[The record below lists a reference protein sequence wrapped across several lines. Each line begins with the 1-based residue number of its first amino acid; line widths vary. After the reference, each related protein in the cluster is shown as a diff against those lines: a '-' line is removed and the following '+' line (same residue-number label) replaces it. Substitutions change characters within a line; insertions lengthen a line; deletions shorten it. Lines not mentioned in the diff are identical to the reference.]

1 VIKRWRGEEEEAGS
15 KERTGCMVIEKQKQN
30 LAVSLVSLRKTT
42 DLDAPRTHAVKTD
55 QPAHA
60 RLVDLASDL
69 GESRSRRVGRTVR
82 TGRGDLSV
90 DSGQEGGEGGEGGK
104 GRHEHL
110 EKSCFSCFFVCRV
123 DVKGVV

>member
-1 VIKRWRGEEEEAGS
+1 VWGRVEEEQRGEIKGKDRAWNKRS
-15 KERTGCMVIEKQKQN
+15 ISPS
-30 LAVSLVSLRKTT
+30 ASLRA
-42 DLDAPRTHAVKTD
+42 LNNRPRHALETHAVETD

-69 GESRSRRVGRTVR
+69 SESRSGRVGRTVR
-82 TGRGDLSV
+82 TGRSDLSV
-90 DSGQEGGEGGEGGK
+90 DSGQKGGEGGEGGK

-110 EKSCFSCFFVCRV
+110 EKSCFSCFFVCRF

>member
-1 VIKRWRGEEEEAGS
+1 MDGGETRESSPSASSRENNKS
-15 KERTGCMVIEKQKQN
+15 RRF
-30 LAVSLVSLRKTT
+30 S
-42 DLDAPRTHAVKTD
+42 THAVKTD

-60 RLVDLASDL
+60 LLVDLASDL
-69 GESRSRRVGRTVR
+69 SESRSGRVGRTVR

-110 EKSCFSCFFVCRV
+110 EKSCFSCFLCVGDVERCRLREV
-123 DVKGVV
+123 EVT

>member
-1 VIKRWRGEEEEAGS
+1 MMIKRWRGEEEEAGS
-15 KERTGCMVIEKQKQN
+15 KERTGCMVIEKQKEN
-30 LAVSLVSLRKTT
+30 LAVSLVSSLETT
-42 DLDAPRTHAVKTD
+42 KPRRLLDTHAVKTD

-69 GESRSRRVGRTVR
+69 GERRSGRVGRTVR

-90 DSGQEGGEGGEGGK
+90 DPGQEGGEGGEGGK

-110 EKSCFSCFFVCRV
+110 ERV
-123 DVKGVV
+123 VFAFCL

>member
-1 VIKRWRGEEEEAGS
+1 VCGDELKKSSGARS
-15 KERTGCMVIEKQKQN
+15 KERTGRGTREAYRRQPLYM
-30 LAVSLVSLRKTT
+30 RKTT
-42 DLDAPRTHAVKTD
+42 RPRHAFETHAVKTD

-69 GESRSRRVGRTVR
+69 SESRSGRVGRTVR
-82 TGRGDLSV
+82 TGRGDLPV

-110 EKSCFSCFFVCRV
+110 EKSCFSCFFVCRF